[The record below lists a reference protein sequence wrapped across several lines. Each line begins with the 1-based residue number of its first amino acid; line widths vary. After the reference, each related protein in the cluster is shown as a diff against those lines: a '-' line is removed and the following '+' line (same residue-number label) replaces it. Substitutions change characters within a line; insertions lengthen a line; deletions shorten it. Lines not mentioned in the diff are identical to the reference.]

1 MSDMIPLGPGRE
13 FDLIRDLIARWGPR
27 ARGLGDDAAVLS
39 APPGE
44 ALVVSTDTSV
54 EDVHFRRAW
63 LSLEDIGWRAA
74 MAALSDLA
82 AMGASP
88 LGMTVALVLPSVDVP
103 ELKAL
108 GDGIGAAAEAAR
120 IAIVGGDLTRGEQ
133 LTLAVT
139 VLGSARR
146 PLRRSGAQPGDRVYV
161 TGRLGGPAKA
171 LASYLRGDVPD
182 ERVAARFSRP
192 IARIREGLWLGEQG
206 ATAAIDISDG
216 IVGDAQHLAAASRAQ
231 IAIDVDTLPLFDGAN
246 TDDALQ
252 SGEEY
257 ELLVTVPGALEASRF
272 RQLFDLPL
280 TTIGSVKAGEPG
292 VVFTRGR
299 ERVAPPAGYDH
310 FSR

>member
-1 MSDMIPLGPGRE
+1 MSDTTALGPGRE

-27 ARGLGDDAAVLS
+27 AQGLGDDAAVLTV
-39 APPGE
+39 PRGE
-44 ALVVSTDTSV
+44 QLVVSTDTSV

-88 LGMTVALVLPSVDVP
+88 LGMTVALVLPAADVP
-103 ELKAL
+103 QLEAL
-108 GDGIGAAAEAAR
+108 GDGVGAAADSAR
-120 IAIVGGDLTRGEQ
+120 IAIVGGDLTRGAH
-133 LTLAVT
+133 LTLAIT
-139 VLGSARR
+139 VLGSAPH
-146 PLRRSGAQPGDRVYV
+146 PLRRDGAQPGDTVYV
-161 TGRLGGPAKA
+161 TGRLGGPARA

-182 ERVAARFSRP
+182 ERLAARFARP
-192 IARIREGLWLGEQG
+192 AARIREGVWLGEQG
-206 ATAAIDISDG
+206 ASAAIDISDG
-216 IVGDAQHLAAASRAQ
+216 IVGDAQHLAAASGALLS
-231 IAIDVDTLPLFDGAN
+231 IDVDCIPLFEGA
-246 TDDALQ
+246 TADDALR

-257 ELLVTVPGALEASRF
+257 ELLVTAPRPLETTQFHQMFGIS
-272 RQLFDLPL
+272 L
-280 TTIGSVKAGEPG
+280 TAVGSVQAGAAG